1 MNIIRFKKQGSHLM
15 LIILSI
21 CYLVVLFP
29 SQVCEASR
37 KQINIAGLWKSNINL
52 EYKIF
57 QNNTNFT
64 WDVIGRNQ
72 KANGK
77 INGLKVS
84 ASWQGQKGMV
94 SASGTI
100 RLDPLGRAIAI
111 KWSNGVVFKRDLPPE
126 IGVQENQTSQSS
138 PERGVQ
144 ENQTSTPSEMQFVEK
159 TDDHTVMHKTADSAE
174 DPVRVTD
181 ATAAS
186 CVRQHVHISK
196 YKALDRR
203 RNNVQ
208 VTDAIPDGKVFVLET
223 ASIRLSVN
231 NSMILEE
238 VSVGTFH
245 SAFGEPHRV
254 YALPLSKIGST
265 KYIDYWVSTVAARAV
280 LGAGNIIGFRIAVKD
295 AWYGIG
301 CNVSLHG
308 YYTDTTCP
316 QP

>member
-1 MNIIRFKKQGSHLM
+1 MNIIRFKKLGSHLM

-84 ASWQGQKGMV
+84 ASWQGQKGMA

-100 RLDPLGRAIAI
+100 RLDSLGRAIEI
-111 KWSNGVVFKRDLPPE
+111 EWSNGTVFERDLPPE
-126 IGVQENQTSQSS
+126 
-138 PERGVQ
+138 RGLQ
-144 ENQTSTPSEMQFVEK
+144 GGKSAIEAKAQLPDN
-159 TDDHTVMHKTADSAE
+159 TVSAE
-174 DPVRVTD
+174 VPALVSDVS
-181 ATAAS
+181 AAS
-186 CVRQHVHISK
+186 CDRLHVHINKDAVFRGHTGNYRVLLTDSK
-196 YKALDRR
+196 P
-203 RNNVQ
+203 N
-208 VTDAIPDGKVFVLET
+208 GKVFVLEA
-223 ASIRLSVN
+223 ASLWLYVPIGGKVKEASLSISYN
-231 NSMILEE
+231 
-238 VSVGTFH
+238 
-245 SAFGEPHRV
+245 
-254 YALPLSKIGST
+254 KGST
-265 KYIDYWVSTVAARAV
+265 TPSLFLMLPIIEQGKKEYYTYYASTVAARAV
-280 LGAGNIIGFRIAVKD
+280 LPSERYLFFRIQTESPKSDWFDGDIGYKIAV
-295 AWYGIG
+295 
-301 CNVSLHG
+301 HG